1 MALFLYTVWFRDPV
15 AEPTGVDP
23 EWPACLLVEAGS
35 VRAARA
41 RGDKLAHRRSARAD
55 SLCVHASE
63 AEPMAGPLENPGFLP
78 FVAAG
83 AHPSDEELGW

>member
-15 AEPTGVDP
+15 AEPSDEDL

-35 VRAARA
+35 ATAARA

-55 SLCVHASE
+55 ALRMLGSE
-63 AEPMAGPLENPGFLP
+63 AEPMAGPLENPEFLP

-83 AHPSDEELGW
+83 ASPSDEELGW